1 MRSSRIL
8 AIGIA
13 ALTLGLAAAITGA
26 GTPAKAASSVR
37 YVSLGDSYS
46 SGVGAG
52 SESGLASIAHECGWI
67 PRSRRGQE
75 KSSGACGTQADS
87 GFGSA
92 MQWHEQTGARRHD
105 FQITR
110 GEAGQRSWC
119 TCGDR
124 EWMPSSRDYIGNA
137 AQDRNIFSAGGRK
150 KIMATSVT
158 NAASTR
164 EKLLRARG
172 AAAKL
177 ATLSS
182 GEKNALLLAMAGA
195 IEANVD
201 GILTAN
207 REDVESSGLDGAMRD
222 RLLLTTER
230 IEEMAQGV
238 RDVAVLRDPVGETL
252 AEWTRPN
259 GLQIRKV
266 RVPLGVVGIIYE
278 SRPNVTVDTAVL
290 ALKTGNAIVLR
301 GGKEAARSNQRL
313 VEILTSVP
321 GVPEGAIE
329 LLDSNTRE
337 SVQDLIKARGL
348 VDVIIPR
355 GGAGLIAFVTENSS
369 VPVIETGAG
378 NCHIFVDESAD
389 FDMADRIVIN
399 AKTSRPSV
407 CNAAEKLL
415 IHEKIAEQYVPRIVK
430 KLIDAG
436 VEVRG
441 DEKSRCL
448 VAGLK
453 IALASEEDWYEE
465 YLRLCMGV
473 RVVANVDVAIDLINR
488 YSTKHSDS
496 IVTRDE
502 KNARKFLRSVDSA
515 AVYWNASTRFT
526 DGAEFG
532 FGAEMGISTQKLHC
546 RGPFALAELTSS
558 KYEIV
563 GTGQVR

>member
-1 MRSSRIL
+1 
-8 AIGIA
+8 
-13 ALTLGLAAAITGA
+13 
-26 GTPAKAASSVR
+26 
-37 YVSLGDSYS
+37 
-46 SGVGAG
+46 
-52 SESGLASIAHECGWI
+52 
-67 PRSRRGQE
+67 
-75 KSSGACGTQADS
+75 
-87 GFGSA
+87 
-92 MQWHEQTGARRHD
+92 
-105 FQITR
+105 
-110 GEAGQRSWC
+110 
-119 TCGDR
+119 
-124 EWMPSSRDYIGNA
+124 
-137 AQDRNIFSAGGRK
+137 
-150 KIMATSVT
+150 MATTIANPV
-158 NAASTR
+158 STQ
-164 EKLLRARG
+164 EKLLRARE

-177 ATLSS
+177 ALLSTD
-182 GEKNALLLAMAGA
+182 EKNALLLAIADA
-195 IEANVD
+195 IEAQTHT
-201 GILTAN
+201 ILAAN
-207 REDVESSGLDGAMRD
+207 EEDVEGSGLEGAMRD
-222 RLLLTTER
+222 RLLLTPAR
-230 IEEMAQGV
+230 IKEMAQGV
-238 RDVAVLRDPVGETL
+238 REVAALSDPIGEAL

-259 GLQIRKV
+259 GLRIRKV

-313 VEILTSVP
+313 VEILAAVP

-329 LLDSNTRE
+329 LLDSSTRQ
-337 SVQDLIKARGL
+337 SVHELIKARGL

-355 GGAGLIAFVTENSS
+355 GGAGLIASVTENST

-389 FDMADRIVIN
+389 FGMADRIVIN
-399 AKTSRPSV
+399 AKTQRPSV
-407 CNAAEKLL
+407 CNAAEKVLV
-415 IHEKIAEQYVPRIVK
+415 HERVAAEYVPRIVK
-430 KLIDAG
+430 KLIEAG

-441 DEKSRCL
+441 DSKSRSL
-448 VAGLK
+448 GAGLN
-453 IALASEEDWYEE
+453 IAPAAEQDWYEE
-465 YLRLCMGV
+465 YLRLCMAV
-473 RVVANVDVAIDLINR
+473 RVVANVDEAIAHINH

-502 KNARKFLRSVDSA
+502 ANARKFLRGVDSA